1 MATKKNIKIVE
12 KATVLEYGDIMKPL
26 DLVSAKDGLRASLL
40 MMMKHV
46 VDVHVAVLEI
56 IGEKYNLD
64 VDEMCSAVKDDKR
77 FQDILKQPILTDLL
91 SEVKPLENTQAA
103 EAEAEAEKHEKP
115 KKQRKPM
122 SEETKAA
129 AAAKRKA
136 TREKNKAA
144 KEVETL

>member
-1 MATKKNIKIVE
+1 
-12 KATVLEYGDIMKPL
+12 MKPL
-26 DLVSAKDGLRASLL
+26 DLVSAKDGLRATLL

-46 VDVHVAVLEI
+46 ADVHVAVLEI

-64 VDEMCSAVKDDKR
+64 VDEMCSTVKDDKR

-91 SEVKPLENTQAA
+91 SEVKPLEKPDTQ
-103 EAEAEAEKHEKP
+103 EVELEKAEKP

>member
-1 MATKKNIKIVE
+1 MASKKNIKMVE

-26 DLVSAKDGLRASLL
+26 DLVSAKDGLRATLL

-46 VDVHVAVLEI
+46 ADVHVAVLEI

-64 VDEMCSAVKDDKR
+64 VDEMCNTVKDDKR

-91 SEVKPLENTQAA
+91 SEVKPLEKPEVH
-103 EAEAEAEKHEKP
+103 EAEVEKAEKP